1 MKSLKKTIKTKE
13 NNKNPFLLFMS
24 YTHTFSISLSE
35 IPSKLALSANHIEN
49 SLTA

>member
-1 MKSLKKTIKTKE
+1 MKNEKIKE

-24 YTHTFSISLSE
+24 FTHTFSICPTE
-35 IPSKLALSANHIEN
+35 IPSKLALSASHIKN